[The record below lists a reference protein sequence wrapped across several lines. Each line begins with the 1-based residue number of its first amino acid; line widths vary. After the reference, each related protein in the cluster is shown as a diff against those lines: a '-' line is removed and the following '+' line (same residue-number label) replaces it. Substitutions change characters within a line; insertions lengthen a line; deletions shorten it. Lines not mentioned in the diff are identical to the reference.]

1 MKIWFVRDLEPT
13 QIDDGQPRLLRAGML
28 SDALARRG
36 HKTTWFTS
44 SFNHYSR
51 AQRSVGRF
59 EPQPNLSIEVLA
71 GPGYR
76 KNISLSRLIHNRH
89 FGNSF
94 RKAAWAAAEYP
105 DLIIADLPTTEA
117 ASAAVAF
124 ARSNGIP
131 SIVTIRDLW
140 PDFFAD
146 FAPRFLKPL
155 IRFGLRPLDAQ
166 ARFSCRHATSLIG
179 ISQGY
184 LNWGQVKGGRS
195 DPLDQVF
202 YLGYPRPTPVI
213 DTDLSRVLPG
223 FDPPETA
230 HVVSFVGSWG
240 ATYDLSLVL
249 EAARSLLGDERV
261 IFVVAGDQG
270 KDPDLADAFRRL
282 ANVRLMGWLDKHQV
296 GALLSRSTIGLLPYS
311 ANAPQGLPNKIFEYM
326 AYGLFQI
333 ATLPGEARQLLEE
346 THTGAY
352 VAAGAASDLAQTI
365 KQAIEFDAGEDRRLA
380 RQAVFEHRFE
390 AKRLYDAFIDH
401 AEAVV
406 DTYRKRHITAHDQ

>member
-1 MKIWFVRDLEPT
+1 MNIWLIRDLEPT

-36 HKTTWFTS
+36 HRTTWFTS

-51 AQRSVGRF
+51 AQRPVGRF
-59 EPQPNLSIEVLA
+59 EPLPNLSIEVLR

-76 KNISLSRLIHNRH
+76 KNISLGRLIHNRH
-89 FGNSF
+89 FGMSF
-94 RKAAWAAAEYP
+94 QQAARAAAGRP

-124 ARSNGIP
+124 GQSMNIP
-131 SIVTIRDLW
+131 TIVTIRDLW

-146 FAPRFLKPL
+146 FAPAFLKPFVRL
-155 IRFGLRPLDAQ
+155 GLRPLDAE
-166 ARFSCRHATSLIG
+166 ARFACRHATSLIG

-184 LNWGQVKGGRS
+184 LDWGRRKGNRS
-195 DPLDQVF
+195 NPLDRIF
-202 YLGYPRPTPVI
+202 YLGYPRPSI
-213 DTDLSRVLPG
+213 AS
-223 FDPPETA
+223 DPERARLLTEFKLPETS

-249 EAARSLLGDERV
+249 EAARLLRDDETV

-270 KDPDLADAFRRL
+270 KDPDLADAFRQL
-282 ANVRLMGWLDKHQV
+282 PNVRLMGWLDKHQV
-296 GALLSRSTIGLLPYS
+296 SALLSRSAVGLLPYS

-346 THTGAY
+346 TRTGAY
-352 VAAGAASDLAQTI
+352 VPAGAASELVLTI
-365 KQAIEFDAGEDRRLA
+365 KRAIEQDSEEDRRLA
-380 RQAVFEHRFE
+380 RQAVFEQRFE
-390 AKRLYDAFIDH
+390 AGRLYDAFIDH

-406 DTYRKRHITAHDQ
+406 DAYRGRRVSPPER